1 MFKNN
6 KIMKKLGAGLMAGLC
21 AFTMLGSN
29 FGGVI
34 SARAESVTITENE
47 AFPSADEVI
56 AQAATLLGTPY
67 GFGFKGFTGVYYQDS
82 YKPLELDY
90 VRNQG
95 VDCSGLVYY
104 TLTHLGYKTSGFSWN
119 NPVPVDTTHWISV
132 NDSCTISYDGVTT
145 KVDVEKKKIPTEERP
160 YWECADGSTI
170 TPSSVVVAEMPTGI
184 DHAWIYM
191 GEFDSRAEVVDY
203 LKNIGV
209 DESLITEATVGNG
222 NGDGGKHWRIESNGS
237 QGVVINNNTDGKKA
251 SAMNIYAYR
260 ITKTD
265 VKFEIKK
272 IDANTGSIIGT
283 SPVDNSS
290 AVYGV
295 YTDKACTNK
304 VGEIKI
310 GANGIGAIMLP
321 VKTYYAKEL
330 KAPTGYAIDE
340 TVYTITSGG
349 ITTVNESP
357 DFGKIII
364 NKTAE
369 DGIVSGR
376 EFKVVNNTTGESWTE
391 KTDVNG
397 VAVFGDEEDEK
408 LYVYN
413 TRVDWAVCDYT
424 ITEINVD
431 TRYETPKAQNVTL
444 TSGTVDLTVTANFA
458 NELKTGAIRINK
470 QSEDGQNGD
479 RTFRITG
486 NGKTYTIT
494 TGADGIAILPDI
506 PVYNSEN
513 KKIEYTISEK
523 DVPIRYVTP
532 ADQTTTL
539 TADATVDV
547 TFENVLKKF
556 TVEVTKEDIAN
567 GTAQGDASLAGAV
580 YGLYNGDELV
590 NTYTTDENG
599 CFKTSEY
606 VCGDNWT
613 IKEISASE
621 GYLLDTTVHK
631 VGAEAKNYTIENN
644 AINMTVYEEVVDGK
658 ISIIKHS
665 DDGTTGIE
673 TPEVGAEFDVYLKS
687 AGSFENAKESERD
700 HLVCDENGF
709 AETKSLPYG
718 VYVVHQTVGWDN
730 TEWVDDFEVIVC
742 EDGKNYSYIINDAV
756 LTSFV
761 KIVKK
766 DAETGNI
773 IPVAGIGF
781 KVWDCKNECY
791 VQQKIMYPSEMT
803 LDTYYTDETGTLML
817 PNELVYGNYELHE
830 VQSANGYVI
839 DSKPVPFTIDG
850 TVDTVVVEKTN
861 TAQKGKISVSKIGDA
876 FTSVTMAS
884 SSYTDDE
891 GNTVDNPTIYTPVFK
906 ETSLAGAVFEITAAE
921 DIVTADGTI
930 RAMKGDVVATLTTDE
945 NGYAES
951 DLLYLGKYEVKE
963 IIAPYGYVQNTASET
978 VELTYAGQE
987 IEVRDTLNQTIENDY
1002 QGVEITL
1009 SKFMEYDEQ
1018 FAIGNNGEYLS
1029 VRFGL
1034 FADETITAADG
1045 TSIPKN
1051 GLIAE
1056 VSLGEDMTAK
1066 FNAQLPFGRY
1076 YVQEIATEE
1085 HYMLNGEKYLVNFE
1099 YMGQEMTTVTIDCGT
1114 FENNLKRGNANGYKV
1129 NESDEPLENALFG
1142 LFAVGTTE
1150 FTADTAIMTAISDE
1164 NGYFEFPDI
1173 VYGQYIVKE
1182 IKAPTGYIL
1191 SNKEYP
1197 VTIDEDG
1204 DVIEITAEN
1213 EAITV
1218 EISKQ
1223 DIYGRELA
1231 GAEMELINENGDTID
1246 KWTSDGINHVVTEL
1260 AVGKYILKEI
1270 AAPDGYVIATD
1281 ISFEV
1286 FEDGSAKVEN
1296 VDATAT
1302 TEDGHPLV
1310 VMVDDTT
1317 KVEIRKLDITTD
1329 EELIGA
1335 TLQLIDENG
1344 VVVEEWVSYELP
1356 HFIEAKLIA
1365 GKTYTL
1371 KETAAPDGYMI
1382 ANSIEFTVNED
1393 GTANTVVMYDEPIP
1407 DTPDIPTGD
1416 TTSRLPGMILIVAG
1430 LALVAFV
1437 SISRKK
1443 KDDDTDKYA
1452 ALCPDFIESEE

>member
-29 FGGVI
+29 FGGLI
-34 SARAESVTITENE
+34 SARAESVTTTENE

-56 AQAATLLGTPY
+56 AQAATLLGSPY

-132 NDSCTISYDGVTT
+132 NDSCTISYGGMTS

-170 TPSSVVVAEMPTGI
+170 TPGSVVVAEMPGSV

-191 GEFDSRAEVVDY
+191 GEFDSRADVVDY

-209 DESLITEATVGNG
+209 DESLITEATVGSG

-251 SAMNIYAYR
+251 SAMNMYAYR

-265 VKFEIKK
+265 VKFEIRKVD
-272 IDANTGSIIGT
+272 INTGFVIGEST
-283 SPVDNSS
+283 VDNST

-295 YTDKACTNK
+295 YSDKACINK

-310 GANGIGAIMLP
+310 GANGKGSIMLP
-321 VKTYYAKEL
+321 LTSYYVKEL
-330 KAPTGYAIDE
+330 KAPTGYALDT
-340 TVYTITSGG
+340 TVYTLVPGETIDLPEDYQTG
-349 ITTVNESP
+349 II
-357 DFGKIII
+357 KI

-369 DGIVSGR
+369 DGIVADR
-376 EFKVVNNTTGESWTE
+376 EFKVVGSDGKSYTQKTDKNGIAQFTGLPVYDITTGKAIT
-391 KTDVNG
+391 
-397 VAVFGDEEDEK
+397 
-408 LYVYN
+408 
-413 TRVDWAVCDYT
+413 YT

-444 TSGTVDLTVTANFA
+444 TSGTVDLTVTANFV

-479 RTFRITG
+479 RTFVITG
-486 NGKTYTIT
+486 NGETYTIT
-494 TGADGIAILPDI
+494 TGADGIAIHPDI

-556 TVEVTKEDIAN
+556 TVEVTKEDIEN
-567 GTAQGDASLAGAV
+567 GTAQGDTSLAGAV
-580 YGLYNGDELV
+580 YGLYDGDELV
-590 NTYTTDENG
+590 KSYTTDENG
-599 CFKTSEY
+599 SFKTSEY
-606 VCGDNWT
+606 ICGDNWT
-613 IKEISASE
+613 IKEITPSE
-621 GYLLDTTVHK
+621 GYLLDETVYS

-644 AINMTVYEEVVDGK
+644 AIEMTVYEEVIEGK
-658 ISIIKHS
+658 VSIIKHS

-687 AGSFENAKESERD
+687 AGSYDAAKDSEKD

-742 EDGKNYSYIINDAV
+742 EDGENYSYIINDAV
-756 LTSFV
+756 LTSYV

-766 DAETGNI
+766 DAETGKV

-781 KVWDCKNECY
+781 KVWDSKNECY
-791 VQQKIMYPSEMT
+791 VSQAIKYPSEMT
-803 LDTYYTDETGTLML
+803 IDTFYTNETGTLML

-861 TAQKGKISVSKIGDA
+861 TAQKGKISVSKIGNA
-876 FTSVTMAS
+876 FVSVI
-884 SSYTDDE
+884 E
-891 GNTVDNPTIYTPVFK
+891 GETTYTPVFEK
-906 ETSLAGAVFEITAAE
+906 TRLAGAVFEIIAAE

-930 RAMKGDVVATLTTDE
+930 RAKKGDVVATLTTDE

-951 DLLYLGKYEVKE
+951 NLLYLGKYEVKE
-963 IIAPYGYVQNTASET
+963 IQAPYGYVQNTASET
-978 VELTYAGQE
+978 VELAYAGQE
-987 IEVRDTLNQTIENDY
+987 IEVRDTVNQSFENDY

-1009 SKFMEYDEQ
+1009 SKFMEHDEL
-1018 FAIGNNGEYLS
+1018 FGVGDNDEYLS

-1045 TSIPKN
+1045 TSIPEN

-1066 FNAQLPFGRY
+1066 FNAQLPFAKY

-1150 FTADTAIMTAISDE
+1150 FTADTAIMTAESDE
-1164 NGYFEFPDI
+1164 TGYFEFPEI
-1173 VYGQYIVKE
+1173 IYGEYIIKE

-1191 SNKEYP
+1191 SDKEYP

-1204 DVIEITAEN
+1204 DVVEITAEN

-1246 KWTSDGINHVVTEL
+1246 KWTSDGTNHVVTEL
-1260 AVGKYILKEI
+1260 AVGKYTLKEI

-1286 FEDGSAKVEN
+1286 FEDGSAVVEN

-1317 KVEIRKLDITTD
+1317 KVEIWKLDITND

-1335 TLQLIDENG
+1335 TLQIIDENG
-1344 VVVEEWVSYELP
+1344 IVVEEWVSYELP
-1356 HFIEAKLIA
+1356 HFIEAELIA

-1371 KETAAPDGYMI
+1371 KETAAPDGYQI

-1416 TTSRLPGMILIVAG
+1416 TTSRLPGMILILAG
-1430 LALVAFV
+1430 LALVTFV
-1437 SISRKK
+1437 SISGKK
-1443 KDDDTDKYA
+1443 KDNDTDKYA

>member
-132 NDSCTISYDGVTT
+132 NDSCTISYGGVTT

-170 TPSSVVVAEMPTGI
+170 TPGSVVVAEMPTGI

-209 DESLITEATVGNG
+209 DESLITEATVGSG

-251 SAMNIYAYR
+251 SAMNMYAYR

-265 VKFEIKK
+265 VKFEIRKVD
-272 IDANTGSIIGT
+272 INTGFVIGE
-283 SPVDNSS
+283 SPVDNST

-295 YTDKACTNK
+295 YTDKACTDK

-310 GANGIGAIMLP
+310 GANGMGTIMLP
-321 VKTYYAKEL
+321 FKSYYVKEL
-330 KAPTGYAIDE
+330 KAPTGYALDT
-340 TVYTITSGG
+340 TVYTLVPGDMIDVPEDYQTGS
-349 ITTVNESP
+349 I
-357 DFGKIII
+357 KI

-369 DGIVSGR
+369 DGIVADR
-376 EFKVVNNTTGESWTE
+376 EFKVVGSDGKSYSQKTNKNGIAQFTGLPVYDITTG
-391 KTDVNG
+391 KPIN
-397 VAVFGDEEDEK
+397 
-408 LYVYN
+408 
-413 TRVDWAVCDYT
+413 YT

-444 TSGTVDLTVTANFA
+444 TSGTVDLTVTANFV

-479 RTFRITG
+479 RTFVITG
-486 NGKTYTIT
+486 GGETYTIT

-556 TVEVTKEDIAN
+556 TVEVTKEDIDN

-599 CFKTSEY
+599 SFKTAEY
-606 VCGDNWT
+606 ICGDNWT

-644 AINMTVYEEVVDGK
+644 AIEMTVYEIPVKGK
-658 ISIIKHS
+658 VSIIKHS
-665 DDGTTGIE
+665 DDGSTGIE

-709 AETKSLPYG
+709 AETKMLPYG

-730 TEWVDDFEVIVC
+730 TEWVDDFEVIVN

-756 LTSFV
+756 LTSYV

-781 KVWDCKNECY
+781 KVWDSKNECY
-791 VQQKIMYPSEMT
+791 VSQAIKYPSEMT
-803 LDTYYTDETGTLML
+803 IDTFYTNETGTLML
-817 PNELVYGNYELHE
+817 PNELVYGDYELHE

-876 FTSVTMAS
+876 FTSVTMES
-884 SSYTDDE
+884 SSYTDED
-891 GNTVDNPTIYTPVFK
+891 GNIVENPTIYTPVFE
-906 ETSLAGAVFEITAAE
+906 ETRLAGAVFEITASE

-930 RAMKGDVVATLTTDE
+930 RAKKGDVVATLTTDA

-963 IIAPYGYVQNTASET
+963 IQAPYGYVQNTASET

-987 IEVRDTLNQTIENDY
+987 IEVRDTVNQSFENDY

-1018 FAIGNNGEYLS
+1018 FEVGNNGEYLS

-1045 TSIPKN
+1045 TTIPEN

-1099 YMGQEMTTVTIDCGT
+1099 YMGQEMTTVNIDCGT

-1150 FTADTAIMTAISDE
+1150 FTVDTAIMTAISDE
-1164 NGYFEFPDI
+1164 NGYFEFPEI

-1182 IKAPTGYIL
+1182 IKAPTGYVL

-1204 DVIEITAEN
+1204 DVVEITAEN

-1231 GAEMELINENGDTID
+1231 GAEMQLINSEGNIVDE
-1246 KWTSDGINHVVTEL
+1246 WTSDGTNHVISEL
-1260 AVGKYILKEI
+1260 AVGKYTLKEI
-1270 AAPDGYVIATD
+1270 AAPDGYIIATD

-1286 FEDGSAKVEN
+1286 FKDGSAKVEN
-1296 VDATAT
+1296 VEATAT

-1317 KVEIRKLDITTD
+1317 KVEIWKLDITND

-1371 KETAAPDGYMI
+1371 KETAAPDGYQI

-1416 TTSRLPGMILIVAG
+1416 TTSRLPGALMIMAG
-1430 LALVAFV
+1430 LAIVVIL

-1443 KDDDTDKYA
+1443 KDIEVDEYA